1 MYVKKMTGKEEEKA
15 DEVPAQTRFSRTPNR
30 RRTITSVHF
39 MESEIDIIRRDI
51 QEKDQQI
58 KQRKKQVKK
67 LNDTTADLKT
77 LIHDLQVAT
86 GEELLTPDQKAQ
98 FDELEPHECVAIVR
112 KSIRVL
118 VKIHSELGKR
128 FEKDF
133 AAKATEVVEEM
144 KKIEEEIEDVKKRK
158 ESVKLNNAR
167 LTRFYEMNE
176 KERESLDVI
185 SNRLK
190 EQLENTDRE
199 ARNRTIIAKEQLV
212 KVRKESKEIRAAT
225 ALKKQRNGQLLA
237 TVNAPLSKQLAD
249 SIKEDFHL
257 TKEINNLQRLLER
270 EYDEHSIAEE
280 ELEHTL
286 SEIKCAKKVIE
297 KYKLAHRPESMSRA
311 DQVNKSLRIQI
322 EEQRDKSEWDIK
334 NQVKR
339 NKELERQKLEL
350 QEEESMLQH
359 YLELVE
365 KRLAAQMLKLPT
377 LAQIQHRGEPE
388 PRARVQTRKNKRR
401 EPDDL
406 EMRTIKRAISQ
417 LQQQRRRAPTSFK

>member
-1 MYVKKMTGKEEEKA
+1 MYVKEMSGKDDEKGF
-15 DEVPAQTRFSRTPNR
+15 ESAQQVRFSRTPTR

-39 MESEIDIIRRDI
+39 AESEIDIIRRDI

-58 KQRKKQVKK
+58 KQRKRQVRK
-67 LNDTTADLKT
+67 LEDTTSDLKT

-86 GEELLTPDQKAQ
+86 GEELLTPEQKAD
-98 FDELEPHECVAIVR
+98 FDQLEPHQCVAIIR
-112 KSIRVL
+112 ASIRVL
-118 VKIHSELGKR
+118 VRIHSELGKR

-133 AAKATEVVEEM
+133 AAKATEFVEEM
-144 KKIEEEIEDVKKRK
+144 KKIDEEIEDVRKRK
-158 ESVKLNNAR
+158 AEVQLQNAR

-176 KERESLDVI
+176 KERESLDFI
-185 SNRLK
+185 SNKLK
-190 EQLENTDRE
+190 EQLERTDRE
-199 ARNRTIIAKEQLV
+199 AMNRQNIARDQLLKV
-212 KVRKESKEIRAAT
+212 KKESKDIRAAT
-225 ALKKQRNGQLLA
+225 ALKQQRNGQLLA
-237 TVNAPLSKQLAD
+237 TVNAPLSKQLTD
-249 SIKEDFHL
+249 SIKEDFQL

-270 EYDEHSIAEE
+270 EYDEHSLAEE

-286 SEIKCAKKVIE
+286 GEIERAKKVIE
-297 KYKLAHRPESMSRA
+297 KFKLAHRQESMSRA
-311 DQVNKSLRIQI
+311 DQVNKSLRIRI

-334 NQVKR
+334 NQIKR
-339 NKELERQKLEL
+339 NKELERQKAEL

-388 PRARVQTRKNKRR
+388 PKVAVPRKNKRR